1 MYAVTFLNTGTEVVA
16 IRKVK
21 KIVIITKSLI
31 SNCLTIYSLY
41 NVCSYLPKHWYRGR
55 GYPVK
60 KFVINNNKVFDFEL
74 FDHIFII
81 QCITFL
87 NTGTEVVVIPSKNLL

>member
-1 MYAVTFLNTGTEVVA
+1 MSLISNYLTIYSLYNVCSFVPKHWYRSRGYP
-16 IRKVK
+16 VK
-21 KIVIITKSLI
+21 KFVTITKSFI
-31 SNCLTIYSLY
+31 SNCLTIYSLH

-60 KFVINNNKVFDFEL
+60 KFVINNKQVFDFEL

-81 QCITFL
+81 QCTQL
-87 NTGTEVVVIPSKNLL
+87 RS

>member
-1 MYAVTFLNTGTEVVA
+1 MYAVTYLPKHWYRG
-16 IRKVK
+16 RGYHVK
-21 KIVIITKSLI
+21 KFVIITKPLI

-60 KFVINNNKVFDFEL
+60 KFVINNQVFDFEL

-81 QCITFL
+81 QCMQL
-87 NTGTEVVVIPSKNLL
+87 PS